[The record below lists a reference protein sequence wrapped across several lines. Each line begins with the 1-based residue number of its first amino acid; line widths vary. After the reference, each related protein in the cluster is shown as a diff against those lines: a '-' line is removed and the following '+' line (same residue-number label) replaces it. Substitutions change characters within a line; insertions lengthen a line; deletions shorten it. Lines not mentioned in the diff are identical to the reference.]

1 MSKIKIPASR
11 AMIGPIVVVRIVTA
25 PPLVCASPELI
36 VPISRRTVT
45 TRCLSVTS
53 RTSFGSQ
60 NTTRS
65 IGGPRS
71 ESAAKY
77 PFPFCACQ
85 K

>member
-1 MSKIKIPASR
+1 
-11 AMIGPIVVVRIVTA
+11 
-25 PPLVCASPELI
+25 